1 MSNADP
7 KAPPP
12 ELVEKARARAVGLN
26 LWPESIAIMASALA
40 AFAHQHGQAEYRRG
54 VEDAAAAV
62 VLCGADTSMSDAFYA
77 GTRRAEIAIRALL
90 FEATYEPAEETK
102 P

>member
-26 LWPESIAIMASALA
+26 LWPDSIATMASALA
-40 AFAHQHGQAEYRRG
+40 AFAHQHGRDEYTRG
-54 VEDAAAAV
+54 VEDAARIARDR
-62 VLCGADTSMSDAFYA
+62 ADIV
-77 GTRRAEIAIRALL
+77 IAIRALL
-90 FEATYEPAEETK
+90 TAKEEK